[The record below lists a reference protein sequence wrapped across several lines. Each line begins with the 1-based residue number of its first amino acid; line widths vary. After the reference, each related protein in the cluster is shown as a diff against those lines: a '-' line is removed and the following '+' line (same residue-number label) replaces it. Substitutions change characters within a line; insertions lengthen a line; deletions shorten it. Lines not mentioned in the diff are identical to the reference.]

1 MLSTMEHWPCKP
13 FIPFVFTCY
22 LVGVVMQIQK
32 MPMDAGWSEDAVTPI
47 SVKKST
53 EATSM
58 QLEESRATGIEECGQ
73 PSPVSVLESPFLDE
87 VPTTPE
93 ASLAG

>member
-1 MLSTMEHWPCKP
+1 MSTMEQCPCKP
-13 FIPFVFTCY
+13 FLHFVLTCY
-22 LVGVVMQIQK
+22 LVAVVMQIQK
-32 MPMDAGWSEDAVTPI
+32 MQMDAGWSEDAVTPI

-53 EATSM
+53 EATSI
-58 QLEESRATGIEECGQ
+58 QLEESPATGIEECGQ